1 MKGVLSLTTFAIGEP
16 AAHLAAAS
24 ICKSFCAAA
33 YPARLAATCER
44 QSYHLWKQLLFE
56 LLTDIISC

>member
-24 ICKSFCAAA
+24 ICKFFCAAA
-33 YPARLAATCER
+33 SSARGDLRAPI
-44 QSYHLWKQLLFE
+44 LPLQLLFE